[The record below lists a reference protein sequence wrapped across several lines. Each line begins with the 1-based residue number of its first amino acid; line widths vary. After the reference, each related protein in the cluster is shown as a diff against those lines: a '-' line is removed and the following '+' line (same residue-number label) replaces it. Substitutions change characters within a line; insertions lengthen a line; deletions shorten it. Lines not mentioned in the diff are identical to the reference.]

1 MKKQC
6 LIGLSTVLT
15 MSTSAHAAN
24 LAMIASPPTMFS
36 FFVLVIA
43 GFCLFVSFQVW
54 NQVKGGLLSRS
65 WQMFLLGFVL
75 LAVSQLFNV
84 LTSIELMA
92 PPGYVV
98 PGLLTLMAGAFLY
111 GAYNTR
117 KTLS

>member
-1 MKKQC
+1 MKKQF

-15 MSTSAHAAN
+15 MCTSAHAAN

-36 FFVLVIA
+36 FFVFVIA

-75 LAVSQLFNV
+75 LAVSQLLNV